1 MRLRLKLTAAACV
14 FAASLGAT
22 PARASGIPV
31 IDVAN
36 LIQTIQQ
43 VVNDITE
50 IQNQVQQ
57 ITQLQDQLNSING
70 FRNLGQ
76 VFNNPMLRNYVPA
89 FDQRFMG
96 LRGDDDATQKVA
108 REFKIIY
115 QKQPGSTPGPA
126 TTSGPA

>member
-1 MRLRLKLTAAACV
+1 MRLRLKLTAAACLT
-14 FAASLGAT
+14 AAALGAT

-43 VVNDITE
+43 VLNDITE

-76 VFNNPMLRNYVPA
+76 VFNNPLLRNYVPA
-89 FDQRFMG
+89 EAHTFVNAVHTGGYAG
-96 LRGDDDATQKVA
+96 LNGTA
-108 REFKIIY
+108 RALPFK
-115 QKQPGSTPGPA
+115 PA
-126 TTSGPA
+126 